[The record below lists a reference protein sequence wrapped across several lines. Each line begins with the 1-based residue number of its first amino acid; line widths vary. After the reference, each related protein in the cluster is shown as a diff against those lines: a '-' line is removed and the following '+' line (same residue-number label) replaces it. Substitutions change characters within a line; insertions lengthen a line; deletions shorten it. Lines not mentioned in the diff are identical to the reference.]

1 MLPYTDVMILG
12 ANHSILASNVSG
24 NKNTPEFV
32 QKFFELAKT
41 DKKSLDSFG
50 LFGGSNNYHTYY
62 PEAKPEDTN
71 PKDEEFIEPMF
82 RMLSNCIVA
91 KGYNPTEFPVDV
103 LKESMPLLI
112 GQTVN
117 CDHETD
123 VANAIGSVKEVF
135 WQEAY
140 KTTDGIEIPA
150 GINAVLK
157 IDGKSNPRIARGIN
171 MDPPSIHSN
180 SVTVQFEWKPSH
192 QFEKEWEFYDKL
204 GTIAEDGTMVRRIAT
219 KIIAYRET
227 SLVSHGADPFAQK
240 IKDGKIVNPGYAGA
254 VYSAFKD
261 ETPTEKGLQ
270 DIQGD
275 IDFKNIGIMHNT
287 SSISNIGNKS
297 QTISNTEMNKELQ
310 EFLEKLFG
318 ENMLSLA
325 DGATPTAEVA
335 ISAVQSILQE
345 KQSLSEAKASLEEK
359 LATSSKEVE
368 QWKEKAEA
376 NAKMAK
382 VGTDY
387 LTDLREKTVQAYS
400 KVFGKEVDENIV
412 SLINAETTNRET
424 LLSLKASYEAQLEEK
439 FPLKCAECGSTHID
453 RSSSIQENEDKNDK
467 GIDSLSDSISKI
479 ANANRRK

>member
-1 MLPYTDVMILG
+1 MAYTDVMILG

-32 QKFFELAKT
+32 QKFFELANT

-50 LFGGSNNYHTYY
+50 LFGGNNNYHTYY
-62 PEAKPEDTN
+62 PEAKPEDN
-71 PKDEEFIEPMF
+71 IPKDEEFIEPMF

-91 KGYNPTEFPVDV
+91 KGYNPTEFPADV
-103 LKESMPLLI
+103 LKESMPLLV

-140 KTTDGIEIPA
+140 KTKDGIEIPA

-180 SVTVQFEWKPSH
+180 SVTVQFEWEPSH
-192 QFEKEWEFYDKL
+192 IFEDPQIFYEKL
-204 GTIAEDGTMVRRIAT
+204 GSIAKDGTMVRRIAT

-240 IKDGKIVNPGYAGA
+240 IQDGKIVNPGYAGA

-261 ETPTEKGLQ
+261 ETPTERGLR

-275 IDFKNIGIMHNT
+275 IDFKGIEVMHNT
-287 SSISNIGNKS
+287 SSIFNIGNKS
-297 QTISNTEMNKELQ
+297 QTISNTEMNNELQ

-325 DGATPTAEVA
+325 EGATPTAEVA
-335 ISAVQSILQE
+335 ISAVQGLLQE

-359 LATSSKEVE
+359 LATSAQEVE
-368 QWKEKAEA
+368 QWKEKAET

-387 LTDLREKTVQAYS
+387 LSDLREKTVQSYS
-400 KVFGKEVDENIV
+400 KLFGKEADENII
-412 SLINAETTNRET
+412 SLINADTTNRET
-424 LLSLKASYEAQLEEK
+424 LLSLRASYEAQLEEK
-439 FPLKCAECGSTHID
+439 FPLHCADCGSKNVN
-453 RSSSIQENEDKNDK
+453 RSSAVLENKEDESK
-467 GIDSLSDSISKI
+467 GLDSLSDSISKI